1 MRHGLG
7 FVFRHPYLSRS
18 RGDEML
24 FSNQR
29 RNHGQTLTR
38 TLTVLLTLLISA
50 TLTRAQAQRPAD
62 ALAKDVQARYQSIR
76 DFSADFV
83 QSYRAGV
90 LKTQT
95 RESGTVAV
103 KKPGKMRWTYLKPE
117 RKELVS
123 DGSKISWYEA
133 DIKQVTVRNAAD
145 QATTPDLFLSG
156 RGDIARDFT
165 PGYVDSP
172 VAGTIA
178 LKLVPRKS
186 EPEYEYLIIAVDP
199 ATLQIRGL
207 TTRDHQGGEST
218 FTFAN
223 MKENRGLS
231 DKDFVFSPPRGV
243 NVVTDNGR

>member
-1 MRHGLG
+1 M
-7 FVFRHPYLSRS
+7 
-18 RGDEML
+18 
-24 FSNQR
+24 
-29 RNHGQTLTR
+29 TR
-38 TLTVLLTLLISA
+38 TLTVLLALLLSA
-50 TLTRAQAQRPAD
+50 AIPRAQTTRPAD
-62 ALAKDVQARYQSIR
+62 ALARDLQTRYQSIR

-103 KKPGKMRWTYLKPE
+103 KKPGKMRWMYVKPE
-117 RKELVS
+117 RKEFVS
-123 DGSKISWYEA
+123 NGSKMWVFFPE
-133 DIKQVTVRNAAD
+133 DKQVTVRDAAD

-165 PGYVDSP
+165 PSYVDSP

-186 EPEYEYLIIAVDP
+186 EPEYEYLILALDP
-199 ATLQIRGL
+199 AKLQIRGL

-223 MKENRGLS
+223 MKENLGLS
-231 DKDFVFSPPRGV
+231 DKDFEFRPPRGV
-243 NVVTDNGR
+243 TVVADSAR

>member
-1 MRHGLG
+1 M
-7 FVFRHPYLSRS
+7 
-18 RGDEML
+18 
-24 FSNQR
+24 
-29 RNHGQTLTR
+29 TR
-38 TLTVLLTLLISA
+38 TLAVLFALLISA
-50 TLTRAQAQRPAD
+50 AIPRAQTTRPAD
-62 ALAKDVQARYQSIR
+62 ALARDLQTRYQSIR

-103 KKPGKMRWTYLKPE
+103 KKPGKMRWTYTKPE
-117 RKELVS
+117 RKEFVS
-123 DGSKISWYEA
+123 DGSRMYVYVAGE
-133 DIKQVTVRNAAD
+133 KQATARDAAD
-145 QATTPDLFLSG
+145 LSTTPDLFLSG

-186 EPEYEYLIIAVDP
+186 EPEYEYLIVALDP
-199 ATLQIRGL
+199 KTLQIRGL
-207 TTRDHQGGEST
+207 TSRDHQGGEST
-218 FTFAN
+218 FTFTN

-231 DKDFVFSPPRGV
+231 DKDFVFQPPRGV
-243 NVVTDNGR
+243 TVVTDSAR

>member
-1 MRHGLG
+1 M
-7 FVFRHPYLSRS
+7 
-18 RGDEML
+18 
-24 FSNQR
+24 
-29 RNHGQTLTR
+29 TR
-38 TLTVLLTLLISA
+38 TLTVLLALLTSA
-50 TLTRAQAQRPAD
+50 ALPAAQAQRPAE
-62 ALAKDVQARYQSIR
+62 ALAKDLQTRYQSIR

-103 KKPGKMRWTYLKPE
+103 KKPGKMRWTYVKPE
-117 RKELVS
+117 RKEFVS
-123 DGSKISWYEA
+123 DGSKMSVYIAA
-133 DIKQVTVRNAAD
+133 DKQVIVRDSAA
-145 QATTPDLFLSG
+145 QATTPDMFLSG

-165 PGYVDSP
+165 PSYVDSP

-186 EPEYEYLIIAVDP
+186 EPEYEYLILALDP

-207 TTRDHQGGEST
+207 TSRDYQGGEST

-223 MKENRGLS
+223 MKENLGLS
-231 DKDFVFSPPRGV
+231 DKDFVFRAPRGV
-243 NVVTDNGR
+243 TVVTDSGR

>member
-1 MRHGLG
+1 MVRT
-7 FVFRHPYLSRS
+7 
-18 RGDEML
+18 
-24 FSNQR
+24 FS
-29 RNHGQTLTR
+29 
-38 TLTVLLTLLISA
+38 VLLAFLMSA
-50 TLTRAQAQRPAD
+50 ASPHAQAKRPAD
-62 ALAKDVQARYQSIR
+62 ALARDLQTRYQSIR

-83 QSYRAGV
+83 QSYRPGA

-103 KKPGKMRWTYLKPE
+103 KKPGKMRWTYVRPE
-117 RKELVS
+117 RKEFVS
-123 DGSKISWYEA
+123 DGSKMYMYIAGE
-133 DIKQVTVRNAAD
+133 KQATARDAAD
-145 QATTPDLFLSG
+145 LATTPDLFLSG

-172 VAGTIA
+172 VAGTLA

-186 EPEYEYLIIAVDP
+186 EPEYEYLIVALDP

-207 TTRDHQGGEST
+207 MSRDHQGGEST

-231 DKDFVFSPPRGV
+231 DKDFVFRPPRGV
-243 NVVTDNGR
+243 TVVTETAR